1 MQSHEVRYKK
11 NLVSILLWVGI
22 GTFVVH
28 EFFHWFAG
36 TLLGYP
42 MRITPNQ
49 VSPLTAML
57 AVHHTAM
64 TAAGPIATYIQ
75 AAVGYA
81 LVRRRASLVGFAM
94 VYMAFFMRL
103 VAMGVSVF
111 NPNDEARISQNLGL
125 GLWTLPALAVS
136 ALFVLVY
143 FSSRRMRITARE
155 QLICYVVASV
165 VVTIF
170 VGADFLWFGKT

>member
-1 MQSHEVRYKK
+1 MLPKKGRYKQLSSTLF
-11 NLVSILLWVGI
+11 LVGVA
-22 GTFVVH
+22 TFVVH
-28 EFFHWFAG
+28 EFFHWLAG

-49 VSPLTAML
+49 VGPLTAML
-57 AVHHTAM
+57 PAHHTVM
-64 TAAGPIATYIQ
+64 SAAGPLVTYAQ

-81 LVRRRASLVGFAM
+81 LVRKRASLVGFAM

-111 NPNDEARISQNLGL
+111 NPNDEARISRDLGL
-125 GLWTLPALAVS
+125 GLWTLPALVVGT
-136 ALFVLVY
+136 LFILVY
-143 FSSRRMRITARE
+143 LSSRRLRLTARE
-155 QLICYVVASV
+155 QLVCYLVASA
-165 VVTIF
+165 VVTVF

>member
-1 MQSHEVRYKK
+1 MQSNNVRLKHF
-11 NLVSILLWVGI
+11 VSILFLVGAA
-22 GTFVVH
+22 TFVIH
-28 EFFHWFAG
+28 EFFHWLAG

-49 VSPLTAML
+49 VGPLSAMIP
-57 AVHHTAM
+57 VHLTVM

-75 AAVGYA
+75 AVVGYA
-81 LVRRRASLVGFAM
+81 LVRSHVSLVGFAM

-111 NPNDEARISQNLGL
+111 HPNDEARISQDLGF

-136 ALFVLVY
+136 TLFILVY
-143 FSSRRMRITARE
+143 SCSRRMRITARE
-155 QLICYVVASV
+155 QFICYVVASV
-165 VVTIF
+165 VVTTF

>member
-1 MQSHEVRYKK
+1 MQPKKVRHKQLASTLL
-11 NLVSILLWVGI
+11 LVGAA
-22 GTFVVH
+22 TFVIH
-28 EFFHWFAG
+28 EFFHWLAG

-49 VSPLTAML
+49 VGPLTAML
-57 AVHHTAM
+57 PVHHTVM
-64 TAAGPIATYIQ
+64 SAAGPIVTYIQ

-81 LVRRRASLVGFAM
+81 LVIRRASLVGFAM

-103 VAMGVSVF
+103 VAMGVSLF
-111 NPNDEARISQNLGL
+111 NPNDEARISHDLGL
-125 GLWTLPALAVS
+125 GFWTLPALVVGS
-136 ALFVLVY
+136 LFILVY
-143 FSSRRMRITARE
+143 SSSRRMRITVRE
-155 QLICYVVASV
+155 QLLCYFIASI

>member
-1 MQSHEVRYKK
+1 MQPHKARYKQ
-11 NLVSILLWVGI
+11 LVTVLLLVGI
-22 GTFVVH
+22 ATFVVH
-28 EFFHWFAG
+28 EFFHWLAG

-49 VSPLTAML
+49 VGPLSAML
-57 AVHHTAM
+57 PVHHTVM

-81 LVRRRASLVGFAM
+81 LVTQRASLVGFAM

-111 NPNDEARISQNLGL
+111 NPNDEARISLDLGL
-125 GLWTLPALAVS
+125 GLWTLPSLAVGT
-136 ALFVLVY
+136 LFLLVY
-143 FSSRRMRITARE
+143 SCSRRMRISTRE
-155 QLICYVVASV
+155 QLICYAIASV
-165 VVTIF
+165 VVTMF
-170 VGADFLWFGKT
+170 VGADFLWFGKA